1 MVKIGSDSKKYVPQI
16 TESSEKTH
24 LENLRISLNKL
35 CEITVTIWKPNARIS
50 HSGDL
55 KSRLCEGQISNGWA
69 FAMAKPIV
77 PTIQNPDIFVQIFN
91 FFFTK
96 WRPSVWISNHWA
108 SGFQIPFEIRTIC
121 NLTSFWPF
129 KIQTTPDFRSPLYSS
144 EYGCIGHVTWILTLE
159 YRTLILSDI
168 QINPVFRC

>member
-55 KSRLCEGQISNGWA
+55 KSGLFEGQISNGWA
-69 FAMAKPIV
+69 FAMAKAIV

-91 FFFTK
+91 VFFYK
-96 WRPSVWISNHWA
+96 MAPICLDLKSLGVRISDPIWNPDHLQPNIFLA
-108 SGFQIPFEIRTIC
+108 IQNPDYSGFQIPTVFIWIRTHRPCHLNFNIRIPD
-121 NLTSFWPF
+121 TDTFW
-129 KIQTTPDFRSPLYSS
+129 YS
-144 EYGCIGHVTWILTLE
+144 
-159 YRTLILSDI
+159 D
-168 QINPVFRC
+168 